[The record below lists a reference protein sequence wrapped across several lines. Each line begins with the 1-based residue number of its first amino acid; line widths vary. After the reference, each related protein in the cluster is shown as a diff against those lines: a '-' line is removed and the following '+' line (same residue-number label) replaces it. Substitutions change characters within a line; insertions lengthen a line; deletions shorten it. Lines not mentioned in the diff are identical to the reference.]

1 MKKKKRVINIEVRK
15 QNWKKARSALPTFIG
30 KVTEHG
36 NSANVDPTLPREY
49 LGKTVLITVIEDDE
63 VLSEILLK
71 NTERG
76 ENERV

>member
-1 MKKKKRVINIEVRK
+1 VVLIEVRK
-15 QNWKKARSALPTFIG
+15 QNWKKSRSALPTFIG

-63 VLSEILLK
+63 ILSEVLLK
-71 NTERG
+71 STESD

>member
-1 MKKKKRVINIEVRK
+1 MVLIEVRK
-15 QNWKKARSALPTFIG
+15 QAWKKSRSALPTFIG

-36 NSANVDPTLPREY
+36 NSANVDPTLTREY

-63 VLSEILLK
+63 VLSEILLRS
-71 NTERG
+71 NDEG